1 VVDAAKNPSETLLH
15 EAECAKGQLA
25 FKESNREDSQ
35 DGEGTERTWMMLD
48 APSGPMEPGG
58 YRARG
63 ALTSRRV
70 ADDCTLVI
78 GPPPV
83 L

>member
-1 VVDAAKNPSETLLH
+1 MVLE
-15 EAECAKGQLA
+15 
-25 FKESNREDSQ
+25 
-35 DGEGTERTWMMLD
+35 

-63 ALTSRRV
+63 VLTSRRV